1 MAKGNEKRFNKKS
14 RTQNIETE
22 ISDNQAVVENT
33 VDGYG
38 TEGASNALVIQ
49 KKKVFKI
56 YSVYKSWYFIMYDR

>member
-49 KKKVFKI
+49 KKKVFL
-56 YSVYKSWYFIMYDR
+56 

>member
-56 YSVYKSWYFIMYDR
+56 YSVYKSWYLIMYDR